1 MLAFHD
7 ILDREGTAPQDANA
21 MLHIPCEGGLLTFL
35 PSPIRTRRSALD
47 PYRVLH
53 SVTAEPALSLGRRLV
68 ARFVKITQGNL
79 SILERVSPAMSI
91 EDITTLEQGWM
102 TRLHTSTDG
111 LNR

>member
-7 ILDREGTAPQDANA
+7 ILDREGAAPQDANA
-21 MLHIPCEGGLLTFL
+21 MLHSPREGNLLTVL
-35 PSPIRTRRSALD
+35 PSHVRTRRSALE
-47 PYRVLH
+47 PCQTLH

-79 SILERVSPAMSI
+79 SILERASPAMSI
-91 EDITTLEQGWM
+91 EDITTPEQGWM
-102 TRLHTSTDG
+102 TRLHIRTDG